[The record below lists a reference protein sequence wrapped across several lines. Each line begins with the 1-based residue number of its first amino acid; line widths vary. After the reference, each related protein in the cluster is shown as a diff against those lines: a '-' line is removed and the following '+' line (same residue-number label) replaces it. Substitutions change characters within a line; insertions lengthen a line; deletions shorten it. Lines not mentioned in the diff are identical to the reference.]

1 MTSALVVFDGLPLLV
16 CSVVYMYVQGL
27 ALTAA
32 GNYDDG
38 IKAQCKAVELDE
50 DFKEGLVHL
59 AQVLCSHLETLEE

>member
-1 MTSALVVFDGLPLLV
+1 MISALAVLDGSPLLV
-16 CSVVYMYVQGL
+16 YSVVYMDVQGL

-50 DFKEGLVHL
+50 GFKEGLVHL
-59 AQVLCSHLETLEE
+59 AQVLCSLLDALEE

>member
-1 MTSALVVFDGLPLLV
+1 MTSAFVAFDSSPLLV
-16 CSVVYMYVQGL
+16 YLVVYMDVQGL

-50 DFKEGLVHL
+50 SFKEGLVHL
-59 AQVLCSHLETLEE
+59 AQVLCSLLETLEE